1 LVSLIRTSFA
11 CGPGGAALPPEKMI
25 TIKWLIRMLADIV
38 WFGIANRAI
47 GMSLAVI
54 SLLFLGVVIV
64 AVKVTA
70 PFIYTLF

>member
-1 LVSLIRTSFA
+1 MAGIGKMAGGIR
-11 CGPGGAALPPEKMI
+11 PGLKKMI
-25 TIKWLIRMLADIV
+25 TLKWLFRMLADLV
-38 WFGIANRAI
+38 YFGIANRAI

-54 SLLFLGVVIV
+54 SLLFLGLVII

>member
-1 LVSLIRTSFA
+1 
-11 CGPGGAALPPEKMI
+11 MI
-25 TIKWLIRMLADIV
+25 TLKWLYRMLADLV
-38 WFGIANRAI
+38 LFGIANRAI

-54 SLLFLGVVIV
+54 SLLFLGLVIL

>member
-1 LVSLIRTSFA
+1 
-11 CGPGGAALPPEKMI
+11 MI
-25 TIKWLIRMLADIV
+25 TLKWLFRMFADLV
-38 WFGIANRAI
+38 RFGIANRAI

-54 SLLFLGVVIV
+54 SLLFLGMVII

>member
-1 LVSLIRTSFA
+1 V
-11 CGPGGAALPPEKMI
+11 GAARPTAPYLTNKMI
-25 TIKWLIRMLADIV
+25 TLKWLFRMLADLV
-38 WFGIANRAI
+38 YFGIANRAI

-54 SLLFLGVVIV
+54 SLLFLGLVII

>member
-1 LVSLIRTSFA
+1 MNSGSTDKI
-11 CGPGGAALPPEKMI
+11 MI
-25 TIKWLIRMLADIV
+25 TLKWLFRMLADLV

-54 SLLFLGVVIV
+54 SLLFLGLVII